1 MGVVLSGHM
10 TAYRN
15 ITGSFS
21 KPSSQSELIS
31 AAQLIISAIPE
42 FYDLFEL
49 SDEILTE
56 YIIEEIQNAS
66 SEVGYTECLIIKNEV
81 CGIISCLPAA
91 RLRMASFSSL
101 ARFQRRFKRNL
112 SSKSSSAFRIHAES
126 VAPIDSNSFH
136 LSRIAVDP
144 TFRRQ
149 GFGKKLLARLEKLG
163 EAYGELTL
171 HVNSSNITAISLY
184 ESYGFSKT
192 SDTKWKYLSM
202 SKII

>member
-1 MGVVLSGHM
+1 M
-10 TAYRN
+10 TNHQNRT
-15 ITGSFS
+15 IFLE
-21 KPSSQSELIS
+21 PSSQSELLS
-31 AAQLIISAIPE
+31 AARLIISSFSE
-42 FYDLFEL
+42 FYDLFGF

-56 YIIEEIQNAS
+56 YIIQEIQETS
-66 SEVGYTECLIIKNEV
+66 SEVGYTECLIIVSEV
-81 CGIISCLPAA
+81 GGIISCLPASK
-91 RLRMASFSSL
+91 LKMAQLSSL
-101 ARFQRRFKRNL
+101 VRFQRGITDGSLDTVMASLK
-112 SSKSSSAFRIHAES
+112 KHAAS
-126 VAPIDSNSFH
+126 VAPINSNSFY

-171 HVNSSNITAISLY
+171 HVNSSNSVAISLY

>member
-1 MGVVLSGHM
+1 MAGHQ
-10 TAYRN
+10 N
-15 ITGSFS
+15 ITSFFS
-21 KPSSQSELIS
+21 KPSSQSEQMS
-31 AAQLIISAIPE
+31 AAHLIISSFPE
-42 FYDLFEL
+42 FYDLFGL

-56 YIIEEIQNAS
+56 YIIKEIQDPS
-66 SEVGYTECLIIKNEV
+66 SEVGYTECLIIESKV
-81 CGIISCLPAA
+81 GGIISCLPASK
-91 RLRMASFSSL
+91 LKMAQLSSLFRFQTHFMREFSSQ
-101 ARFQRRFKRNL
+101 A
-112 SSKSSSAFRIHAES
+112 SAAFRKHAAS
-126 VAPIDSNSFH
+126 VEPIDSNSFY

-149 GFGKKLLARLEKLG
+149 GFGKKLLTRLEKLG

-171 HVNSSNITAISLY
+171 HVNSSNSTAISLY